1 MATTVNLG
9 IRHCVLDRDRVP
21 VVKGD
26 GQALEQESRL
36 LSLLDDVSIALA
48 RQP

>member
-36 LSLLDDVSIALA
+36 FGDVSDASANFLH
-48 RQP
+48 